1 MSHPEKTSPSPPATA
16 LSLITV
22 ALAIT
27 ALALCIVY
35 LLAQLV
41 DLLGSQVELIKDE
54 DNGASCYVYRSSIS
68 CLPSRPAPARSPKP
82 SKHPLYVLP
91 MQEAQG

>member
-41 DLLGSQVELIKDE
+41 DLLGSQVELIEDE
-54 DNGASCYVYRSSIS
+54 DHSVSCYVYRSSIS
-68 CLPSRPAPARSPKP
+68 CLPSKPAPARTPAP

>member
-1 MSHPEKTSPSPPATA
+1 MSHPEKPSPSPLATA

-27 ALALCIVY
+27 ALVLCIVY

-54 DNGASCYVYRSSIS
+54 DHSVSCYVYRSSIS
-68 CLPSRPAPARSPKP
+68 CLPSKPAPAAKPRSMFLA
-82 SKHPLYVLP
+82 PLRD
-91 MQEAQG
+91 AQG

>member
-1 MSHPEKTSPSPPATA
+1 MNHPEKPSPSPLATA
-16 LSLITV
+16 FSLITA

-27 ALALCIVY
+27 ALALCILY

-41 DLLGSQVELIKDE
+41 DLLGSQVELINDE
-54 DNGASCYVYRSSIS
+54 DHGASCYVYRSSIS
-68 CLPSRPAPARSPKP
+68 CLPSKPAPARTPAP

>member
-1 MSHPEKTSPSPPATA
+1 MSHPEKPSPSPLASA

-22 ALAIT
+22 ALPLPTVI
-27 ALALCIVY
+27 LLIIY

-54 DNGASCYVYRSSIS
+54 DHGVSCYVYRSSMS
-68 CLPSRPAPARSPKP
+68 CLPSNPAPARTPAP
-82 SKHPLYVLP
+82 SKHQLYVLP